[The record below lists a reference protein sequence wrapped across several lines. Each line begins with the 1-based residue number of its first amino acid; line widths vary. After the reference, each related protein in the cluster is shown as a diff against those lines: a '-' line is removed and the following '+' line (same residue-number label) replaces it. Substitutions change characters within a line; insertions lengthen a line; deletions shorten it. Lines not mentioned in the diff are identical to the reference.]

1 MIKLL
6 ALQKQRT
13 ALNVQLKELR
23 AQRKT
28 METEETELRSKL
40 DKLGE
45 SASIEDI
52 RSLNDSVDDL
62 SRRQTECDDKI
73 ADTLEALERCDE
85 EIAKCERDQGS
96 VPAGDEGGAQRGAG
110 NAPTVRSTIPQ
121 AVETGS
127 FRCRSGCFTSRNA
140 QQSFYARS
148 DVKEFL
154 GRVRNMLG
162 NQPAAKRSV
171 TGADLTIP
179 NVVLDVIRDNL
190 HQYSKLLPYVRLRN
204 VRGEAR
210 QNVIGDIPE
219 AVWTEMRGAL
229 NELEFMISDIELDG
243 FKVGGVICIP
253 NYYLHDSDLRL
264 GEEILYMLGQSQ
276 GLALDKAIVYG
287 KGGAYK
293 MPLGF
298 ATRLAETSQPSYWGD
313 TRAPW
318 TDLHSSNVL
327 KLDLAAQTGTAF
339 FGTLLAAL
347 GKAKAMKERGEK
359 VWLMNEAT
367 KTAIMIKAIGVN
379 ASAAIVAGM
388 NDTMPIIGGRI
399 ITLDFIP
406 DNNILGGYLG
416 MYLLAERE
424 GSQFGYSDL
433 PLFIQDKTVF
443 KATARYDGQPV
454 YGECFVAVTID
465 NTDVVTSMSFAVDY
479 ANTAMN
485 ALILTAAAGSATG
498 KTVVTVAGAKAD
510 SPTLKY
516 KAAALMDGI
525 NVGDVVKG
533 FTALTSGTTEIEAA
547 AGTPIVVVEL
557 DAAGRVVS
565 KGVVASVPKA
575 S

>member
-1 MIKLL
+1 MLKLL
-6 ALQKQRT
+6 LLQKQR
-13 ALNVQLKELR
+13 AAKQAELKALR
-23 AQRKT
+23 AKRAGLMTREADLKAQLDSLGEAAT
-28 METEETELRSKL
+28 VEELRSIEEQVTNLTREQNEAEDAIEAANADIEKL
-40 DKLGE
+40 DGE
-45 SASIEDI
+45 IAQAEAEQGNVPDADGGADDDTQRSAGTPVT
-52 RSLNDSVDDL
+52 RSAAP
-62 SRRQTECDDKI
+62 
-73 ADTLEALERCDE
+73 ADT
-85 EIAKCERDQGS
+85 
-96 VPAGDEGGAQRGAG
+96 GAF
-110 NAPTVRSTIPQ
+110 T
-121 AVETGS
+121 
-127 FRCRSGCFTSRNA
+127 CRSKCFTNRAA

-154 GRVRNMLG
+154 GRVRSMLG
-162 NQPAAKRSV
+162 NQPAGKRSV

-179 NVVLDVIRDNL
+179 TVVLDVIRDNL
-190 HQYSKLLPYVRLRN
+190 HKYSKLLPYVRLRS

-219 AVWTEMRGAL
+219 GVWMEMKGAL
-229 NELEFMISDIELDG
+229 NELEFTINDIELDG
-243 FKVGGVICIP
+243 FKVGGVICVP
-253 NYYLHDSDLRL
+253 NYYLKDSDLRL
-264 GEEILYMLGQSQ
+264 GEEILYMSAQAI
-276 GLALDKAIVYG
+276 GLALDKAIAYG

-298 ATRLAETSQPSYWGD
+298 VTRLAETSQPSYWGD

-318 TDLHSSNVL
+318 TDLHSTNIL

-339 FGTLLAAL
+339 FATLLAAL

-367 KTAIMIKAIGVN
+367 KNAVMIKAIGVN
-379 ASAAIVAGM
+379 SAAAIVAGM

-406 DNNILGGYLG
+406 DNNIVGGYLG

-443 KATARYDGQPV
+443 KGTARYDGQPV
-454 YGECFVAVTID
+454 FGECFVAVSFD
-465 NTDVVTSMSFAVDY
+465 NTDVVTSVSFAVDY

-485 ALILTAAAGSATG
+485 ALILTAAEGGTTG

-516 KAAALMDGI
+516 KAAALMEGI

-533 FTALTSGTTEIEAA
+533 YTALTSGTTEIEAA
-547 AGTPIVVVEL
+547 AGAPIVVVEL
-557 DAAGRVVS
+557 NDAGRVVS
-565 KGVVASVPKA
+565 KGVVNSIPKA

>member
-1 MIKLL
+1 MLKLL
-6 ALQKQRT
+6 MLQKQRT
-13 ALNVQLKELR
+13 ALQAQLKGLR
-23 AQRKT
+23 AERA
-28 METEETELRSKL
+28 ELKVRESELQKQL
-40 DKLGE
+40 DALGE
-45 SASIEDI
+45 DATVESI
-52 RSLNDSVDDL
+52 RSLQEQADDL
-62 SRRQTECDDKI
+62 TRKQNENEDNIEETNAAIEDVDGKI
-73 ADTLEALERCDE
+73 AEAE
-85 EIAKCERDQGS
+85 EAQGG
-96 VPAGDEGGAQRGAG
+96 VPAGEEGGAQRGAG

-127 FRCRSGCFTSRNA
+127 FRCRSGCFTSRGA
-140 QQSFYARS
+140 QQSFYTRS

-162 NQPAAKRSV
+162 GQTSTKRSV

-179 NVVLDVIRDNL
+179 TVVLDVIRDNL
-190 HQYSKLLPYVRLRN
+190 HRYSKLLPYVRLRN
-204 VRGEAR
+204 VRGEGR

-219 AVWTEMRGAL
+219 GVWTEMRGAL
-229 NELEFMISDIELDG
+229 NELEFMINDIELDG
-243 FKVGGVICIP
+243 FKVGGVIAIP
-253 NYYLHDSDLRL
+253 NYYLKDSDLNL
-264 GEEILYMLGQSQ
+264 GEEILYMIGQAI

-298 ATRLAETSQPSYWGD
+298 VTRLAETSQPSYWSD
-313 TRAPW
+313 NRAPW

-327 KLDLAAQTGTAF
+327 KLNLAAQTGTAF

-367 KTAIMIKAIGVN
+367 FTALKIKALGVN
-379 ASAAIVAGM
+379 SAAAIVSGM
-388 NDTMPIIGGRI
+388 NDTMPIIGGRV

-406 DNNILGGYLG
+406 DNNIVGGYLG

-424 GSQFGYSDL
+424 GSEFGYSDL

-443 KATARYDGQPV
+443 KGTARYDGQPV
-454 YGECFVAVTID
+454 FGECFVAVTID
-465 NTDVVTSMSFAVDY
+465 NTDVVTAMSFAVDY
-479 ANTAMN
+479 ANTEMN
-485 ALILTAAAGSATG
+485 ALILTAAEGSATG
-498 KTVVTVAGAKAD
+498 KTVITVAGAKAD

-516 KAAALMDGI
+516 KAASLMEGI
-525 NVGDVVKG
+525 NVGDEVNG
-533 FTALTSGTTEIEAA
+533 FTALTSGTTAITAA

-557 DAAGRVVS
+557 DGAGLVVS
-565 KGVVASVPKA
+565 KGVVNSVPKA